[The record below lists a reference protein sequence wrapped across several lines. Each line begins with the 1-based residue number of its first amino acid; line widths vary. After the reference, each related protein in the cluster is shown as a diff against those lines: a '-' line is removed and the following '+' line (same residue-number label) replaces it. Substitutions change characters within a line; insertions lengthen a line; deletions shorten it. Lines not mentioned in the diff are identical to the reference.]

1 MHELRLPPVGPV
13 VRLGLRRCPAQLS
26 KVPTMSTLTAYGF
39 LAALVAFMIL
49 AAELRRWRSGAKRF
63 DPWEQF
69 YADARKKGKKRG
81 TSQDH

>member
-1 MHELRLPPVGPV
+1 
-13 VRLGLRRCPAQLS
+13 
-26 KVPTMSTLTAYGF
+26 MSALAAYGF